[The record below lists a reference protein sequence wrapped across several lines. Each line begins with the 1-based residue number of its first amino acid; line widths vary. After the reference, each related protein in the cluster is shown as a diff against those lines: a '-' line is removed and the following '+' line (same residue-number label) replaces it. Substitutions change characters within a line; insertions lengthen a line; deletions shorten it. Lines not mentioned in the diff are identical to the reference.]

1 MYRNKNSLAFLL
13 TAGILGIL
21 LGVLLLVIDFSKI
34 LSLIFI
40 IVGIFILIA
49 NLPSFIYSLTSVN
62 IPGIITSLLPI
73 LAGILMIFWHNS
85 VLFYILG
92 LYLII
97 LPIIRILMAYDKSLH
112 LRIELPRIVIGVLLL
127 LIGPGTVINTFFDVA
142 GYIII
147 AISIILTLVGIFKLK

>member
-1 MYRNKNSLAFLL
+1 MYRNKNTLAFIL
-13 TAGILGIL
+13 TAGILGVLFGIL
-21 LGVLLLVIDFSKI
+21 LLAIDFSKI

-62 IPGIITSLLPI
+62 LLGIITSLLPI

-97 LPIIRILMAYDKSLH
+97 LPIVRILRAYDKSMH
-112 LRIELPRIVIGVLLL
+112 LRIELPRIVIGLLLL

-142 GYIII
+142 GYLII
-147 AISIILTLVGIFKLK
+147 AISVILTVVGIFKLK